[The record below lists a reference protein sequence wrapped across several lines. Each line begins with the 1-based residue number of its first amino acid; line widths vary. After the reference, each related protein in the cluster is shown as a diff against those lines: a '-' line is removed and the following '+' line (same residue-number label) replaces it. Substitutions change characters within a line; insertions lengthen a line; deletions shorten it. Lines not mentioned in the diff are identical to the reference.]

1 MRKII
6 DWILL
11 AALLCVAG
19 YNVYMH
25 RTQIRSIARGMKGK
39 ISPCASPIL
48 YSIGSIDP
56 RFHVS
61 TNTFVNDLKIAEA
74 VWETPS
80 HRNLF
85 EYAQSGGDVTIN
97 LIYDDRQAA
106 TDKLLAMGFQTD
118 QSLAAYDSL
127 KARYDVLAVRVDS
140 EQAKLNAKLAV
151 YKRKSAAFNAVIRHW
166 NRARQR
172 VPPAEYTRL
181 MEKRAEL
188 KREFYGVKPQE
199 RAVNAQIGTL
209 NALAT
214 RLNQL
219 IVQLNINAAQY
230 KRTGAALG
238 RFEEGLYHVS
248 GGIRTIDIY
257 QYASTKQRVRVLAHE
272 MGHALGLEHISD
284 REAIMYM
291 INRGENLNVSGADLS
306 ELSRVCSSG
315 IRP

>member
-11 AALLCVAG
+11 IALLCGTG
-19 YNVYMH
+19 YEAYAH
-25 RTQIRSIARGMKGK
+25 RARVRAILRGMKGRL
-39 ISPCASPIL
+39 SPCASPIL
-48 YSIGSIDP
+48 YSIGFIDP

-74 VWETPS
+74 VWEAPS
-80 HRNLF
+80 HKDLF
-85 EYAQSGGDVTIN
+85 EYAASGGDVTIN

-106 TDKLLAMGFQTD
+106 TDKLKAMGFQTD
-118 QSLAAYDSL
+118 QTLAAYYAL
-127 KARYDVLAVRVDS
+127 KERYDKLSVQVDP
-140 EQAKLNAKLAV
+140 EQAKLRVQLAG
-151 YKRKSAAFNAVIRHW
+151 YKRKEAAFNAAIRRW
-166 NRARQR
+166 NRVRQR
-172 VPPAEYTRL
+172 VPEAEYTRL
-181 MEKRAEL
+181 MAKRAAL
-188 KREFYGVKPQE
+188 KREFSGVRPLE

-219 IVQLNINAAQY
+219 IVHLNINVAQY
-230 KRTGAALG
+230 KRAGAALG

-257 QYASTKQRVRVLAHE
+257 QYATTKQLVRVLAHE
-272 MGHALGLEHISD
+272 LGHALGLEHISD

-291 INRGENLNVSGADLS
+291 INRGEDLSVSGSDISQLN
-306 ELSRVCSSG
+306 RVCGSR
-315 IRP
+315 I